1 MITSTYTVERN
12 EAGESISITWNFK
25 KYSTSTIEV
34 QSHVVDGDGNTEE
47 FEVSVANESDL
58 IDTYTQVYSIPE
70 DQRTTATH
78 EEPHVH
84 ENEMAF
90 QTAYQTWCVSAE
102 LEYI

>member
-1 MITSTYTVERN
+1 MITSTYIVERN
-12 EAGESISITWNFK
+12 EAGESTSITWTFK

-34 QSHVVDGDGNTEE
+34 QSRIVDGDGTTED
-47 FEVSVANESDL
+47 FDVSVVNESDL
-58 IDTYTQVYSIPE
+58 IDTYTKVYAIPE

-90 QTAYQTWCVSAE
+90 QAAYITWSESAE
-102 LEYI
+102 IEYI

>member
-34 QSHVVDGDGNTEE
+34 QSHVVDADGNTEE
-47 FEVSVANESDL
+47 FEVSVVNENDL
-58 IDTYTQVYSIPE
+58 IDTYTKVYSIPE

>member
-58 IDTYTQVYSIPE
+58 IDTYTRVYSIPE

>member
-1 MITSTYTVERN
+1 MVKSTYIVERN
-12 EAGESISITWNFK
+12 EAGESTSITWTFK

-34 QSHVVDGDGNTEE
+34 QSHIIDADGNTEE
-47 FEVSVANESDL
+47 FEVSVVNESDL
-58 IDTYTQVYSIPE
+58 IDTYTKVYTIPE

-90 QTAYQTWCVSAE
+90 QAAYVTWCESAE
-102 LEYI
+102 IEYI

>member
-12 EAGESISITWNFK
+12 EAGESTSITWNFK

-34 QSHVVDGDGNTEE
+34 QSHQVDDDGTTEE
-47 FEVSVANESDL
+47 FEVMVVNESDL
-58 IDTYTQVYSIPE
+58 IDTYTKVYSIPE

-78 EEPHVH
+78 EEPHDY

-90 QTAYQTWCVSAE
+90 QSAYQTWCESVE
-102 LEYI
+102 IEYI

>member
-34 QSHVVDGDGNTEE
+34 QSHVVDSDGNTEE

-58 IDTYTQVYSIPE
+58 IDTYTKVYSIPE

>member
-12 EAGESISITWNFK
+12 EAGESTSITWNFK

-34 QSHVVDGDGNTEE
+34 QSHVVDADGNTEE
-47 FEVSVANESDL
+47 FEVSVVNENDL
-58 IDTYTQVYSIPE
+58 IDTYTKVYSIPE

-90 QTAYQTWCVSAE
+90 QAAYQTWCVSAE